1 MPEVSR
7 QLLEDAAGY
16 VVYGYD
22 GRRLGTVIELVT
34 GGAGRGDS
42 VAIRR
47 DRIFLWRRRTL
58 PVAAVASIDPQERT
72 VTLSLDSTGIERA
85 HDRHAEEIRQGS
97 IADLIAPYADAPTP
111 QTTAQ
116 THDADGASGEHRTR
130 RRRRTRRGSSRRT
143 LAVRSNHGRIPADRA
158 RGFATAARRN
168 TGVVRPSRPLPGR
181 QARTVAASRRP
192 AAVRLPRPHR
202 LSAPNGLGL
211 SQDSR
216 ATLKATSVVGPRVIC
231 APA

>member
-116 THDADGASGEHRTR
+116 THDADGASCRQMPVSVPSGEDSTSASTEPVGEGEPVGEAAGEHWLFAPTTAGYLLIERA
-130 RRRRTRRGSSRRT
+130 GSPPPLAGT
-143 LAVRSNHGRIPADRA
+143 LELSDPPGR
-158 RGFATAARRN
+158 FQ
-168 TGVVRPSRPLPGR
+168 VVKLAQSPLPGDR
-181 QARTVAASRRP
+181 RLCAFLDRTA
-192 AAVRLPRPHR
+192 
-202 LSAPNGLGL
+202 
-211 SQDSR
+211 
-216 ATLKATSVVGPRVIC
+216 
-231 APA
+231 